1 MNLVFRPVANAALVA
16 VLAWLI
22 ERGKYRVA
30 GALSAAWDAAIDDI
44 AAMPRRFPPVQNSP
58 PNREFRE
65 CYLTRFRYRIIFEIA
80 GNEIRVSAFV
90 STRQHPNRWLDQLTA
105 E

>member
-1 MNLVFRPVANAALVA
+1 MNLVLRPVANAALIA
-16 VLAWLI
+16 ALTWLI

-30 GALSAAWDAAIDDI
+30 GALNAAWDAAIDGI
-44 AAMPRRFPPVQNSP
+44 MATPRRFPPVENSP

-65 CYLTRFRYRIIFEIA
+65 CYLTRLGYRIIFEIA

-90 STRQHPNRWLDQLTA
+90 STRQHQNRWLAQLDA